1 MLACAI
7 AASAVAQNAPLG
19 DVYSSGSANNSTSGQ
34 FRGVIISITPIG
46 INRVDV
52 KLQNPANG
60 DIHSVTVEADVA
72 QGLQKGQ
79 RVTQYKDPETGET
92 MLAPTMLVPPGQS
105 VPGQAR
111 DSGSG
116 STPTSVGETGS
127 PLPTNPYTGGT
138 SENGIPPSYPSSP
151 PPYTGGATG
160 GGSAPTYPSYPAP
173 RMVGNLTGSGIVNG
187 IPVTIGGGPNTNPVP
202 AGSPPG
208 TPITASNQTGQGNWK
223 IFSGTLQSDSLG
235 YYVQFNQGYFQG
247 MYNGQYRNGWFPI
260 APQLVRL
267 NAS

>member
-1 MLACAI
+1 MGVSRIGLRIAVAYVAAMLACAI
-7 AASAVAQNAPLG
+7 AASVAAQTAPLG
-19 DVYSSGSANNSTSGQ
+19 DVYSSGGGNNSTSGE

-60 DIHSVTVEADVA
+60 DIHSVTLEADVA

-111 DSGSG
+111 DTGAG
-116 STPTSVGETGS
+116 STPPSVGETGS
-127 PLPTNPYTGGT
+127 P
-138 SENGIPPSYPSSP
+138 PPAN
-151 PPYTGGATG
+151 PYTGGATG
-160 GGSAPTYPSYPAP
+160 SGSAPSYPSYPAP

-235 YYVQFNQGYFQG
+235 YYVQFNRVISRGCTTV
-247 MYNGQYRNGWFPI
+247 NI
-260 APQLVRL
+260 ATDGSRL
-267 NAS
+267 LRRWSG